1 MRLHAQLLE
10 LPALAREPVAHSAGT
25 SKSILPAE
33 SVAGSPEAVL
43 KAECEKTRLG
53 GRALLLQAGK
63 SAVQSAVQSSV
74 PTRVLEFSPGRDLL
88 TGRTLDRAH
97 RDVLRAGGG
106 GRESLPA
113 RDSVTRHLALAFRP
127 S

>member
-43 KAECEKTRLG
+43 QAECEKTRLG

-63 SAVQSAVQSSV
+63 SAVQSSV

-97 RDVLRAGGG
+97 RDVPRAGGG

>member
-33 SVAGSPEAVL
+33 SVAGSRGAVL

-63 SAVQSAVQSSV
+63 SAVQSSV
-74 PTRVLEFSPGRDLL
+74 PTRVLEFSPSRDLL
-88 TGRTLDRAH
+88 TGRTLDRVH
-97 RDVLRAGGG
+97 RDVHRAGGG